1 MLFFVADTKTSRNH
15 AIRISTFKPKC
26 TKHDT
31 KKNPDTLQI
40 LIRVLQERNIKLY
53 ARELGS
59 SYLDLSQLEVSSGFA
74 QSKQC
79 IIYVDSNL
87 NVTIIYV
94 ENNSPI
100 WECLFVFTEGNKA
113 NIDQFRNES
122 NPILSRFCEG
132 DVDNSLLFL

>member
-1 MLFFVADTKTSRNH
+1 MHKAWH
-15 AIRISTFKPKC
+15 E
-26 TKHDT
+26 
-31 KKNPDTLQI
+31 KKPDTLQI

-100 WECLFVFTEGNKA
+100 WESLFVFTEGNKR